1 MPDFPK
7 EREKYTNQNELKTQ
21 TKRVI
26 ADVEA
31 GERYV
36 VLRYSK
42 PVAVLLGMEDYCKL
56 AHGDPE
62 KCKKCQAEI
71 KETLTKINKKL

>member
-1 MPDFPK
+1 MPDSPK
-7 EREKYTNQNELKTQ
+7 ENEKYTNQHELKTQ
-21 TKRVI
+21 TKRII

-42 PVAVLLGMEDYCKL
+42 PVAVLLGMEDYCQL
-56 AHGDPE
+56 VHGDPD
-62 KCKKCQAEI
+62 KCHKCQADI
-71 KETLTKINKKL
+71 RATLSKINKKL